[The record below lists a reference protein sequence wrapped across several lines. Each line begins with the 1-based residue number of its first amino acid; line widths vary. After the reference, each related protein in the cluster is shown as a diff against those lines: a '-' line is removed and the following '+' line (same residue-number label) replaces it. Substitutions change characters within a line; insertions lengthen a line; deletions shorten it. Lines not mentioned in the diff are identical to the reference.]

1 MIDTKGF
8 FEVYYSLVCCDQ
20 AFVLWPPALIS
31 DHWRFPVLECIVT
44 KFGGSSLSND
54 EQFRKVRSIL
64 ELEPTRRYLVP
75 SAPGKRFSED
85 DKVTDLLYRCFALA
99 SEGKSIA
106 EPFARIRDRYL
117 SIAQGLHLK
126 VDIAARL
133 DEVEQGI
140 SAGKGKD
147 WCASR
152 GEYLCGILM
161 ADYLGWRF
169 VDAADGS
176 VFHDDGTLNDDLTQ
190 QRLSAL
196 LKDGASAVVPGFYG
210 AKENGEVCTFSRG
223 GSDITG
229 ALVAR
234 AVNADVYENW
244 TDVSGFL
251 MADPRIIDG
260 PAEISSITYKEL
272 RELSHMGAS
281 VLHEDAMFPVHKA
294 GIPTNIRN
302 TNKPYHPGT
311 MISKNAPNEI
321 SVPTITGIAGHKGY
335 SVISIEKSMMNSEVG
350 FGRKVLQ
357 VLENYGVSFEHMP
370 TGIDSMCVV
379 VNSSSLEPHRTDI
392 LREIENLV
400 NGSGNVSVSDNMSII
415 ATVGRGMVHNCGTAA
430 RLFGAMSRA
439 RINVRMID
447 QGSSELS
454 IIVGVNDSDFE
465 ATIHAIY
472 HEFVG

>member
-1 MIDTKGF
+1 M
-8 FEVYYSLVCCDQ
+8 
-20 AFVLWPPALIS
+20 
-31 DHWRFPVLECIVT
+31 LECIVT
-44 KFGGSSLSND
+44 KFGGSSLAND

-64 ELEPTRRYLVP
+64 ELEPTRRYLIP
-75 SAPGKRFSED
+75 SAPGKRFKDD
-85 DKVTDLLYRCFALA
+85 DKVTDLLYQCHTLA
-99 SEGKSIA
+99 SEGKPYA
-106 EPFARIRDRYL
+106 EPFSRIRERYL
-117 SIAQGLHLK
+117 SIAHGLHLK
-126 VDIAARL
+126 VDIAAKL

-140 SAGKGKD
+140 ASGSRD

-169 VDAADGS
+169 VDPIDGIF
-176 VFHDDGTLNDDLTQ
+176 FHDNGILDDEKTQ
-190 QRLSAL
+190 EKLSAL
-196 LKDGASAVVPGFYG
+196 LKDGEPAVVPGFYG
-210 AKENGEVCTFSRG
+210 SKDNGEVCTFSRS

-311 MISKNAPNEI
+311 MITKNAPNEI

-335 SVISIEKSMMNSEVG
+335 SVISVEKSMMNSEVG

-430 RLFGAMSRA
+430 RLFSAMSRA

>member
-1 MIDTKGF
+1 M
-8 FEVYYSLVCCDQ
+8 
-20 AFVLWPPALIS
+20 
-31 DHWRFPVLECIVT
+31 LECIVT
-44 KFGGSSLSND
+44 KFGGSSLAND

-75 SAPGKRFSED
+75 SAPGKRFPSDE
-85 DKVTDLLYRCFALA
+85 KVTDLLYLCYELA
-99 SEGKSIA
+99 AEGR
-106 EPFARIRDRYL
+106 PFEDQFIKIRERYL
-117 SIAQGLHLK
+117 SIAQMLHLK
-126 VDIAARL
+126 VDIQKAL
-133 DEVEQGI
+133 EEVAQGI
-140 SAGKGKD
+140 REGRTRD

-152 GEYLCGILM
+152 GEYLCGLLI
-161 ADYLGWRF
+161 ADYLGWEF
-169 VDAADGS
+169 VDAARG
-176 VFHDDGTLNDDLTQ
+176 VRFREDGTLDDEKTQ
-190 QRLSAL
+190 ELLSDL
-196 LKDGASAVVPGFYG
+196 LKDGRPSVVPGFYG
-210 AKENGEVCTFSRG
+210 AKADGEVVTFSRG

-251 MADPRIIDG
+251 MADPRIVEG

-281 VLHEDAMFPVHKA
+281 VLHEDAMFPVHRA

-311 MISKNAPNEI
+311 IISKNAPNEI

-335 SVISIEKSMMNSEVG
+335 SVISVEKNMMNSEVG
-350 FGRKVLQ
+350 FGRSVLS
-357 VLENYGVSFEHMP
+357 VLEEYGIPFEHMP

-379 VNSSSLEPHRTDI
+379 VKSELLEEHRG
-392 LREIENLV
+392 EIISRLEEMV
-400 NGSGNVSVSDNMSII
+400 RGSGSVSVGDNMAII

-430 RLFGAMSRA
+430 RLFSAMSRA

-465 ATIHAIY
+465 ATIRAIY

>member
-1 MIDTKGF
+1 M
-8 FEVYYSLVCCDQ
+8 
-20 AFVLWPPALIS
+20 
-31 DHWRFPVLECIVT
+31 LECIVT
-44 KFGGSSLSND
+44 KFGGSSLAND

-85 DKVTDLLYRCFALA
+85 DKVTDLLYLCHSLA
-99 SEGKSIA
+99 SEGKSFSDQFIK
-106 EPFARIRDRYL
+106 IRDRYL

-126 VDIAARL
+126 VDIAFHL
-133 DEVEQGI
+133 DEVEHGI
-140 SAGKGKD
+140 ATGNGRD
-147 WCASR
+147 WCAIR
-152 GEYLCGILM
+152 GEYLCALLM

-169 VDAADGS
+169 VDAADGI
-176 VFHDDGTLNDDLTQ
+176 VFHDDGTLDDEKTQ
-190 QRLSAL
+190 EKLSAVL
-196 LKDGASAVVPGFYG
+196 SDGNPAVVPGFYG

-251 MADPRIIDG
+251 MADPRVIDS

-281 VLHEDAMFPVHKA
+281 VLHEDAMFPVHRA

-335 SVISIEKSMMNSEVG
+335 SVISVEKNMMNSEVG

-357 VLENYGVSFEHMP
+357 ILENYGVSFEHMP

-379 VNSSSLEPHRTDI
+379 VSSPALEPHRVEI
-392 LREIENLV
+392 LREIEALV
-400 NGSGNVSVSDNMSII
+400 ENCGSVSVSDNMSII

-430 RLFGAMSRA
+430 RLFKAMSRA

-465 ATIHAIY
+465 ATVHAIY
-472 HEFVG
+472 HEFVE

>member
-1 MIDTKGF
+1 M
-8 FEVYYSLVCCDQ
+8 
-20 AFVLWPPALIS
+20 
-31 DHWRFPVLECIVT
+31 LECIVT
-44 KFGGSSLSND
+44 KFGGSSLAND

-75 SAPGKRFSED
+75 SAPGKRFGDD
-85 DKVTDLLYRCFALA
+85 DKVTDLLYQCHSLA
-99 SEGKSIA
+99 AGGKPFA

-126 VDIAARL
+126 VDIAAKL

-140 SAGKGKD
+140 AGGKGKA

-152 GEYLCGILM
+152 GEYLCAILM
-161 ADYLGWRF
+161 ADYLGWKF
-169 VDAADGS
+169 VDAADGI
-176 VFHDDGTLNDDLTQ
+176 VFHEDGTLDDERTQ
-190 QRLSAL
+190 EKLSAV
-196 LKDGASAVVPGFYG
+196 LKDGQSAVVPGFYG

-281 VLHEDAMFPVHKA
+281 VMHEDAMFPVHRA

-311 MISKNAPNEI
+311 LISKNPPNEI
-321 SVPTITGIAGHKGY
+321 SVPTITGIAGHQGY
-335 SVISIEKSMMNSEVG
+335 SVISVEKNMMNSEVG
-350 FGRKVLQ
+350 FGRKVLS
-357 VLENYGVSFEHMP
+357 VLEEYGISFEHMP

-379 VNSSSLEPHRTDI
+379 VKSELLNPYRDQILER
-392 LREIENLV
+392 LEKLV
-400 NGSGNVSVSDNMSII
+400 DESGSVTISDNLSII

-430 RLFGAMSRA
+430 RLFSAMSRS

-465 ATIHAIY
+465 AAIRAVY

>member
-1 MIDTKGF
+1 M
-8 FEVYYSLVCCDQ
+8 
-20 AFVLWPPALIS
+20 
-31 DHWRFPVLECIVT
+31 LECIVT
-44 KFGGSSLSND
+44 KFGGSSLASD
-54 EQFRKVRSIL
+54 EQFKKVRSIL
-64 ELEPTRRYLVP
+64 ELEPTRRFLVP
-75 SAPGKRFSED
+75 SAPGKRFKED
-85 DKVTDLLYRCFALA
+85 EKVTDLLYLCHTLKNDGKPFTDEFA
-99 SEGKSIA
+99 K
-106 EPFARIRDRYL
+106 IRERYL
-117 SIAQGLHLK
+117 SIARGLNLK
-126 VDIAARL
+126 VDIESAL
-133 DEVEQGI
+133 QEVEDGI
-140 SAGKGKD
+140 ASGKNRS

-152 GEYLCGILM
+152 GEYLCGLLM

-169 VDAADGS
+169 LDAADGI
-176 VFHDDGTLNDDLTQ
+176 VFDDDGRLDDQATQ
-190 QRLSAL
+190 EKLSAAL
-196 LKDGASAVVPGFYG
+196 ADGKSTVVPGFYG
-210 AKENGEVCTFSRG
+210 AKRNGEVCTFSRG

-234 AVNADVYENW
+234 AVKADVYENW

-251 MADPRIIDG
+251 MAYPRIVES
-260 PAEISSITYKEL
+260 PAEISSITSKEL

-281 VLHEDAMFPVHKA
+281 VLHEDAMFPVHRA

-335 SVISIEKSMMNSEVG
+335 SVISVEKNMMNSEVG

-379 VNSSSLEPHRTDI
+379 VSSPALEPHRVEI
-392 LREIENLV
+392 LREIEALV
-400 NGSGNVSVSDNMSII
+400 EESGSVSVSDNMSII

-430 RLFGAMSRA
+430 RLFKAMSRA

-472 HEFVG
+472 HEFVE

>member
-1 MIDTKGF
+1 MYGGN
-8 FEVYYSLVCCDQ
+8 
-20 AFVLWPPALIS
+20 
-31 DHWRFPVLECIVT
+31 PVLECIVT
-44 KFGGSSLSND
+44 KFGGSSLAND
-54 EQFRKVRSIL
+54 EQFKKVRSIL

-75 SAPGKRFSED
+75 SAPGKRFSGDE
-85 DKVTDLLYRCFALA
+85 KVTDLLYLCHTLKNDGKPFSDEFAKIR
-99 SEGKSIA
+99 ERYESIA
-106 EPFARIRDRYL
+106 RA
-117 SIAQGLHLK
+117 LHLK
-126 VDIAARL
+126 VDISAAL
-133 DEVEQGI
+133 QEVEDGI
-140 SAGKGKD
+140 ASGKSRA

-152 GEYLCGILM
+152 GEYLCGLLM

-169 VDAADGS
+169 LDAADGI
-176 VFHDDGTLNDDLTQ
+176 VFDDDGHLDDEATQ
-190 QRLSAL
+190 AKLSAQL
-196 LKDGASAVVPGFYG
+196 ADGKSAVVPGFYG
-210 AKENGEVCTFSRG
+210 AKKNGEVCTFSRG

-251 MADPRIIDG
+251 MADPRIIEN

-281 VLHEDAMFPVHKA
+281 VLHEDAMFPVHRA

-311 MISKNAPNEI
+311 MISKNAPHEVT
-321 SVPTITGIAGHKGY
+321 VPTITGIAGHKGY
-335 SVISIEKSMMNSEVG
+335 SVISVEKNMMNSEVG

-357 VLENYGVSFEHMP
+357 VLESYGVSFEHMP

-379 VNSSSLEPHRTDI
+379 VQSSVLAPHRGKVVA
-392 LREIENLV
+392 EIEKLV
-400 NGSGNVSVSDNMSII
+400 GDSGSVSISDNLSII

-430 RLFGAMSRA
+430 RLFSAMSRA

-465 ATIHAIY
+465 QTIHAIY

>member
-1 MIDTKGF
+1 M
-8 FEVYYSLVCCDQ
+8 
-20 AFVLWPPALIS
+20 
-31 DHWRFPVLECIVT
+31 LECIVT
-44 KFGGSSLSND
+44 KFGGSSLAND

-64 ELEPTRRYLVP
+64 ELEPTRKYLVP
-75 SAPGKRFSED
+75 SAPGKRWPTDE
-85 DKVTDLLYRCFALA
+85 KVTDLLYLCNDLA
-99 SEGKSIA
+99 AEGKPIEEQFVKIRERYISIA
-106 EPFARIRDRYL
+106 R
-117 SIAQGLHLK
+117 GLHLK
-126 VDIAARL
+126 IDIEAAL
-133 DEVEQGI
+133 DEVARGI
-140 SAGKGKD
+140 SGGKSRC

-152 GEYLCGILM
+152 GEYLCGLLV
-161 ADYLGWRF
+161 ADYLGWDF
-169 VDAADGS
+169 VDAAEGIR
-176 VFHDDGTLNDDLTQ
+176 FHDDGTLDDDKTQ
-190 QRLSAL
+190 ELLSAR
-196 LKDGASAVVPGFYG
+196 LKDGKPSVVPGFYG
-210 AKENGEVCTFSRG
+210 ARADGEVVTFSRG

-234 AVNADVYENW
+234 AVGADVYENW

-281 VLHEDAMFPVHKA
+281 VLHEDAMFPVRKA

-311 MISKNAPNEI
+311 LISRDAPNEV
-321 SVPTITGIAGHKGY
+321 SVPTITGIAGHQGY
-335 SVISIEKSMMNSEVG
+335 SVILVEKNMMNSEVG
-350 FGRKVLQ
+350 FGRKVLD
-357 VLENYGVSFEHMP
+357 VLEDCGIPFEHMP
-370 TGIDSMCVV
+370 TGIDAMCVV
-379 VNSSSLEPHRTDI
+379 VKSDILAPHREEV
-392 LREIENLV
+392 LERLNALV
-400 NGSGNVSVSDNMSII
+400 EGMGAISVSDNLSII

-430 RLFGAMSRA
+430 RLFSAMSRA

-465 ATIHAIY
+465 AAIHAIY

>member
-1 MIDTKGF
+1 M
-8 FEVYYSLVCCDQ
+8 
-20 AFVLWPPALIS
+20 
-31 DHWRFPVLECIVT
+31 LECIVT
-44 KFGGSSLSND
+44 KFGGSSLASD

-75 SAPGKRFSED
+75 SAPGKRFDGD
-85 DKVTDLLYRCFALA
+85 DKVTDLLYLCHKLA
-99 SEGKSIA
+99 SEGKSITD
-106 EPFARIRDRYL
+106 PFAKIRDRYL
-117 SIAQGLHLK
+117 DIARGLHLK
-126 VDIAARL
+126 VDIEASL
-133 DEVEQGI
+133 NGVEEGI
-140 SAGKGKD
+140 TAGKSRA

-152 GEYLCGILM
+152 GEYLCGLLV

-169 VDAADGS
+169 VDAADGI
-176 VFHDDGTLNDDLTQ
+176 VFHEDGTLDDPRTQ
-190 QRLSAL
+190 EKLSAL
-196 LKDGASAVVPGFYG
+196 LADGESAVVPGFYG
-210 AKENGEVCTFSRG
+210 AMENGEVCTFSRG

-281 VLHEDAMFPVHKA
+281 VLHEDAMFPVRKA

-311 MISKNAPNEI
+311 MISRDAPNEI

-335 SVISIEKSMMNSEVG
+335 SVINVEKSMMNSEVG

-357 VLENYGVSFEHMP
+357 VLEDRGISFEHMP
-370 TGIDSMCVV
+370 TGIDSLCVV
-379 VNSSSLEPHRTDI
+379 VKTEALAPYRDEVMGK
-392 LREIENLV
+392 IEELV
-400 NGSGNVSVSDNMSII
+400 DGQGAVSVSDQLAII

-430 RLFGAMSRA
+430 RLFKAMSRA

-465 ATIHAIY
+465 ATVRAIY

>member
-1 MIDTKGF
+1 MVKT
-8 FEVYYSLVCCDQ
+8 
-20 AFVLWPPALIS
+20 A
-31 DHWRFPVLECIVT
+31 
-44 KFGGSSLSND
+44 KFGGSSLSD
-54 EQFRKVRSIL
+54 AAQFRKVAAIVRAD
-64 ELEPTRRYLVP
+64 PTRRFIVV
-75 SAPGKRFSED
+75 SAPGKRFSGD
-85 DKVTDLLYRCFALA
+85 DKITDLLYRCAALAGRREGFSAPFAL
-99 SEGKSIA
+99 
-106 EPFARIRDRYL
+106 IRDRYL
-117 SIAQGLHLK
+117 SIARALHLK
-126 VDIAARL
+126 VDISAKL

-140 SAGKGKD
+140 TEGKGKD

-169 VDAADGS
+169 VDPIDGI
-176 VFHDDGTLNDDLTQ
+176 FFNDNGTLNDDKTQ
-190 QRLSAL
+190 EKLSAL
-196 LKDGASAVVPGFYG
+196 LKDGEPAVVPGFYG
-210 AKENGEVCTFSRG
+210 SKENGEVCTFSRS

-251 MADPRIIDG
+251 MADPRIIEN

-379 VNSSSLEPHRTDI
+379 VNSATLEPHRAEI
-392 LREIENLV
+392 IKEIENLV
-400 NGSGNVSVSDNMSII
+400 DGSGSVSVSDNMSII

-430 RLFGAMSRA
+430 RLFSAMSRA

>member
-1 MIDTKGF
+1 M
-8 FEVYYSLVCCDQ
+8 
-20 AFVLWPPALIS
+20 
-31 DHWRFPVLECIVT
+31 LECIVT
-44 KFGGSSLSND
+44 KFGGSSLAND

-64 ELEPTRRYLVP
+64 ELEPTRLYLVP
-75 SAPGKRFSED
+75 SAPGKRWPTDE
-85 DKVTDLLYRCFALA
+85 KVTDLLYSCHELAAAGKPFEDQFA
-99 SEGKSIA
+99 K
-106 EPFARIRDRYL
+106 IRERYL
-117 SIAQGLHLK
+117 SIASALHLS
-126 VDIAARL
+126 VDAGAALEEVSRGIAA
-133 DEVEQGI
+133 
-140 SAGKGKD
+140 GKSRS

-152 GEYLCGILM
+152 GEYLCGLLI

-169 VDAADGS
+169 VDAAEGIR
-176 VFHDDGTLNDDLTQ
+176 FRDDGTLDDEKTQ
-190 QRLSAL
+190 ELLSAL
-196 LKDGASAVVPGFYG
+196 LKGKGPAVVPGFYG
-210 AKENGEVCTFSRG
+210 AREDGEVVTFSRG

-234 AVNADVYENW
+234 AVGADVYENW

-251 MADPRIIDG
+251 MADPRIVEG

-281 VLHEDAMFPVHKA
+281 VMHEDAMFPVHRA

-311 MISKNAPNEI
+311 LISKNPPNEI
-321 SVPTITGIAGHKGY
+321 SVPTITGIAGHQGY
-335 SVISIEKSMMNSEVG
+335 SVISVEKNMMNSEVG
-350 FGRKVLQ
+350 FGRKVLS
-357 VLENYGVSFEHMP
+357 VLEEYGISFEHMP

-379 VNSSSLEPHRTDI
+379 VKSELLNPYRDQILER
-392 LREIENLV
+392 LEKLV
-400 NGSGNVSVSDNMSII
+400 DESGSVTISDNLSII

-430 RLFGAMSRA
+430 RLFSAMSRS

-465 ATIHAIY
+465 AAIRAVY

>member
-1 MIDTKGF
+1 M
-8 FEVYYSLVCCDQ
+8 
-20 AFVLWPPALIS
+20 
-31 DHWRFPVLECIVT
+31 LECIVT
-44 KFGGSSLSND
+44 KFGGSSLAND

-64 ELEPTRRYLVP
+64 ELEPTRQYLVP
-75 SAPGKRFSED
+75 SAPGKRFPTDE
-85 DKVTDLLYRCFALA
+85 KVTDLLYLCYELV
-99 SEGKSIA
+99 SKGKSF
-106 EPFARIRDRYL
+106 EEQFVKIRERYL
-117 SIAQGLHLK
+117 SIAQHLHLK
-126 VDIAARL
+126 VDIESAL
-133 DEVEQGI
+133 DEVAQGI
-140 SAGKGKD
+140 AGGKSRD

-152 GEYLCGILM
+152 GEYLCGLLI

-169 VDAADGS
+169 VDAARGIR
-176 VFHDDGTLNDDLTQ
+176 FRQDGTLDDDKTQ
-190 QRLSAL
+190 ELLSEL
-196 LKDGASAVVPGFYG
+196 LKDREPSVVPGFYG
-210 AKENGEVCTFSRG
+210 AREDGEVVTFSRG

-234 AVNADVYENW
+234 AVGADVYENW

-281 VLHEDAMFPVHKA
+281 VLHEDAMFPVHRA

-311 MISKNAPNEI
+311 LISRNAPNEI
-321 SVPTITGIAGHKGY
+321 SVRTITGIAGHRGY
-335 SVISIEKSMMNSEVG
+335 SVINIEKSMMNSEVG
-350 FGRKVLQ
+350 FGRKVLS
-357 VLENYGVSFEHMP
+357 VLEEHGISFEHMP

-379 VNSSSLEPHRTDI
+379 VKSELLAPYREEILAQLEKMVENSGTVSIAD
-392 LREIENLV
+392 NL
-400 NGSGNVSVSDNMSII
+400 SII

-430 RLFGAMSRA
+430 RLFSAMSRA

-454 IIVGVNDSDFE
+454 IIVGVNDNDFE
-465 ATIHAIY
+465 ATVHAIY

>member
-1 MIDTKGF
+1 M
-8 FEVYYSLVCCDQ
+8 
-20 AFVLWPPALIS
+20 
-31 DHWRFPVLECIVT
+31 LECIVT
-44 KFGGSSLSND
+44 KFGGSSLAND

-75 SAPGKRFSED
+75 SAPGKRFAED
-85 DKVTDLLYRCFALA
+85 DKVTDLLYLCYSLA
-99 SEGKSIA
+99 SEGKPFA
-106 EPFARIRDRYL
+106 DVFARIRDRYL
-117 SIAQGLHLK
+117 AIAQGLHLK
-126 VDIAARL
+126 VDIGAEL
-133 DEVEQGI
+133 DTVEKGI
-140 SAGKGKD
+140 GECKGRD

-152 GEYLCGILM
+152 GEYLCGVLM

-169 VDAADGS
+169 VDAADGI
-176 VFHDDGTLNDDLTQ
+176 VFNEDHTLNDEKTQ
-190 QRLSAL
+190 DKLSAL
-196 LKDGASAVVPGFYG
+196 LRDGRPSVVPGFYG
-210 AKENGEVCTFSRG
+210 AMENGEVCTFSRG

-234 AVNADVYENW
+234 AVGADVYENW

-281 VLHEDAMFPVHKA
+281 VLHEDAMFPVHRA

-311 MISKNAPNEI
+311 MISKTAPNEV
-321 SVPTITGIAGHKGY
+321 SVPTITGIAGRKGY
-335 SVISIEKSMMNSEVG
+335 SVISVEKSMMNSEVG

-357 VLENYGVSFEHMP
+357 VLENRGVSFEHMP

-379 VNSSSLEPHRTDI
+379 VASNALEPHRAEI
-392 LREIENLV
+392 LREIEALVANSGSVTVNDNL
-400 NGSGNVSVSDNMSII
+400 SII

-430 RLFGAMSRA
+430 RLFSAMSRA

-465 ATIHAIY
+465 STIHAIY

>member
-1 MIDTKGF
+1 M
-8 FEVYYSLVCCDQ
+8 
-20 AFVLWPPALIS
+20 
-31 DHWRFPVLECIVT
+31 LECIVT
-44 KFGGSSLSND
+44 KFGGSSLASD
-54 EQFRKVRSIL
+54 EQFKKVRSIL
-64 ELEPTRRYLVP
+64 ELEPVRRYLVP
-75 SAPGKRFSED
+75 SAPGKRTPD
-85 DKVTDLLYRCFALA
+85 DEKVTDLLYLCHTLKSDGKPFADEFA
-99 SEGKSIA
+99 KIRERYESIA
-106 EPFARIRDRYL
+106 R
-117 SIAQGLHLK
+117 GLHLK
-126 VDIAARL
+126 VDNSSQLTKVEEGIASGMSRA
-133 DEVEQGI
+133 
-140 SAGKGKD
+140 

-152 GEYLCGILM
+152 GEYLCGLLM

-169 VDAADGS
+169 LDAAEGI
-176 VFHDDGTLNDDLTQ
+176 VFTDEGVLDDEATQ
-190 QRLSAL
+190 EKLSAL
-196 LKDGASAVVPGFYG
+196 LADGQSTVVPGFYG
-210 AKENGEVCTFSRG
+210 AKRSGEVCTFSRG

-281 VLHEDAMFPVHKA
+281 VLHEDAMFPVHRA

-335 SVISIEKSMMNSEVG
+335 SVISVEKSMMNSEVG

-357 VLENYGVSFEHMP
+357 VLENHGVSFEHMP

-379 VNSSSLEPHRTDI
+379 VASSALEPHRVEI
-392 LREIENLV
+392 LQEIEKLV
-400 NGSGNVSVSDNMSII
+400 ENSGSVTVSDNMSII

-430 RLFGAMSRA
+430 RLFSAMSRA

>member
-1 MIDTKGF
+1 M
-8 FEVYYSLVCCDQ
+8 
-20 AFVLWPPALIS
+20 
-31 DHWRFPVLECIVT
+31 LERIVT
-44 KFGGSSLSND
+44 KFGGSSLASD

-64 ELEPTRRYLVP
+64 ELEPTRIYLIP
-75 SAPGKRFSED
+75 SAPGKRYSSD
-85 DKVTDLLYRCFALA
+85 KKVTDMLYRCNDLA
-99 SEGKSIA
+99 AAGEDISGVFGE
-106 EPFARIRDRYL
+106 IRERYL
-117 SIAQGLHLK
+117 SIAGGLHLQY
-126 VDIAARL
+126 DISAKL
-133 DEVEQGI
+133 DEIEAGI
-140 SAGKGKD
+140 VSGKSRD

-152 GEYLCGILM
+152 GEYLNGLLM

-169 VDAADGS
+169 VDAADGIR
-176 VFHDDGTLNDDLTQ
+176 FRDDGTLDDEKTQ
-190 QRLSAL
+190 ELLSAL
-196 LKDGASAVVPGFYG
+196 LADGKPSVIPGFYG
-210 AKENGEVCTFSRG
+210 AAENGEIITFSRG

-251 MADPRIIDG
+251 MADPRIVEN

-281 VLHEDAMFPVHKA
+281 VLHEDAMFPVHRA

-311 MISKNAPNEI
+311 MISKDAPSEL
-321 SVPTITGIAGHKGY
+321 SVPTITGVTGNKGY
-335 SVISIEKSMMNSEVG
+335 SVISLEKSMMNAEVG
-350 FGRKVLQ
+350 FGRKVLT
-357 VLENYGVSFEHMP
+357 VLENRGIPFDHMP
-370 TGIDSMCVV
+370 TGIDSLCVV
-379 VNSSSLEPHRTDI
+379 VKSEKLAPNREEVLAELESLVENSGT
-392 LREIENLV
+392 V
-400 NGSGNVSVSDNMSII
+400 TVSDNMSII

-430 RLFGAMSRA
+430 RLFSSMSRA

-465 ATIHAIY
+465 ATINAIY

>member
-1 MIDTKGF
+1 M
-8 FEVYYSLVCCDQ
+8 
-20 AFVLWPPALIS
+20 
-31 DHWRFPVLECIVT
+31 
-44 KFGGSSLSND
+44 
-54 EQFRKVRSIL
+54 RK
-64 ELEPTRRYLVP
+64 P
-75 SAPGKRFSED
+75 
-85 DKVTDLLYRCFALA
+85 
-99 SEGKSIA
+99 
-106 EPFARIRDRYL
+106 
-117 SIAQGLHLK
+117 
-126 VDIAARL
+126 
-133 DEVEQGI
+133 
-140 SAGKGKD
+140 
-147 WCASR
+147 
-152 GEYLCGILM
+152 
-161 ADYLGWRF
+161 
-169 VDAADGS
+169 
-176 VFHDDGTLNDDLTQ
+176 VFHDDGTLNDEKTQ
-190 QRLSAL
+190 EKLSAVL
-196 LKDGASAVVPGFYG
+196 SDGQPAVVPGFYG

-251 MADPRIIDG
+251 MADPRVIDS

-281 VLHEDAMFPVHKA
+281 VLHEDAMFPVHRA

-311 MISKNAPNEI
+311 MISKNAPNEL

-335 SVISIEKSMMNSEVG
+335 SVISVEKNMMNSEVG

-379 VNSSSLEPHRTDI
+379 VSSPALEPHRVEI
-392 LREIENLV
+392 LREIEALV
-400 NGSGNVSVSDNMSII
+400 EESGSVSVSDNMSII

-430 RLFGAMSRA
+430 RLFKAMSRA

-472 HEFVG
+472 HEFVE

>member
-1 MIDTKGF
+1 M
-8 FEVYYSLVCCDQ
+8 
-20 AFVLWPPALIS
+20 
-31 DHWRFPVLECIVT
+31 LECIVT
-44 KFGGSSLSND
+44 KFGGSSLAND

-64 ELEPTRRYLVP
+64 ELEPTRRYLIP
-75 SAPGKRFSED
+75 SAPGKRYPTD
-85 DKVTDLLYRCFALA
+85 DKVTDLLYSCHALA
-99 SEGKSIA
+99 AAGNTFEDQFVK
-106 EPFARIRDRYL
+106 IRERYL
-117 SIAQGLHLK
+117 SIAQNLHLK
-126 VDIAARL
+126 VDIESAL
-133 DEVEQGI
+133 DQVHQGI
-140 SAGKGKD
+140 ASGNSRD

-152 GEYLCGILM
+152 GEYLCGLLM

-169 VDAADGS
+169 VDAADGI
-176 VFHDDGTLNDDLTQ
+176 VFREDGILDDEETQ
-190 QRLSAL
+190 TRLSAL
-196 LKDGASAVVPGFYG
+196 LADGKPSVVPGFYG
-210 AKENGEVCTFSRG
+210 ATKSGEVRTFSRG

-229 ALVAR
+229 ALVSR

-281 VLHEDAMFPVHKA
+281 VLHEDAMFPVHRA

-311 MISKNAPNEI
+311 LISKNAPNEI

-335 SVISIEKSMMNSEVG
+335 SVISIEKNMMNSEVG

-357 VLENYGVSFEHMP
+357 VLEDAGISFEHMP

-379 VNSSSLEPHRTDI
+379 VASEALAPHREEV
-392 LREIENLV
+392 LQKLEALV
-400 NGSGNVSVSDNMSII
+400 DDSGSVSVNDNMSII

-430 RLFGAMSRA
+430 RLFSAMSRS

>member
-1 MIDTKGF
+1 MKDGRT
-8 FEVYYSLVCCDQ
+8 Y
-20 AFVLWPPALIS
+20 
-31 DHWRFPVLECIVT
+31 PVLECIVT
-44 KFGGSSLSND
+44 KFGGSSLAND

-75 SAPGKRFSED
+75 SAPGKRWPTDE
-85 DKVTDLLYRCFALA
+85 KVTDLLYLCNDLA
-99 SEGKSIA
+99 AAGK
-106 EPFARIRDRYL
+106 PFEDQFVKIRERYL
-117 SIAQGLHLK
+117 SIANQLHLQ
-126 VDIAARL
+126 VDIESRL
-133 DEVEQGI
+133 NEVAEGI
-140 SAGKGKD
+140 AAGKSRD

-152 GEYLCGILM
+152 GEYLCAVLM
-161 ADYLGWRF
+161 ADYLSWKF
-169 VDAADGS
+169 VDAADG
-176 VFHDDGTLNDDLTQ
+176 VRFREDGTLDDEKTQ
-190 QRLSAL
+190 ELLSDL
-196 LKDGASAVVPGFYG
+196 LKDGEPAVIPGFYG
-210 AKENGEVCTFSRG
+210 AREDGEVVTFSRG

-251 MADPRIIDG
+251 MADPRVIEG

-281 VLHEDAMFPVHKA
+281 VLHEDAMFPVHRA

-311 MISKNAPNEI
+311 LISKNAPNEV

-335 SVISIEKSMMNSEVG
+335 SVISVEKNMMNSEVG
-350 FGRKVLQ
+350 FGRKVLS
-357 VLENYGVSFEHMP
+357 VLEEYGICFEHMP

-379 VNSSSLEPHRTDI
+379 VKSEDLAPHQDEVVARLEA
-392 LREIENLV
+392 LV
-400 NGSGNVSVSDNMSII
+400 DESGSVMVSDQMAII

-430 RLFGAMSRA
+430 RLFSAMSRA

-454 IIVGVNDSDFE
+454 IIVGVDDSDFE
-465 ATIHAIY
+465 AAIHAIY

>member
-1 MIDTKGF
+1 M
-8 FEVYYSLVCCDQ
+8 
-20 AFVLWPPALIS
+20 
-31 DHWRFPVLECIVT
+31 LECIVT
-44 KFGGSSLSND
+44 KFGGSSLAND
-54 EQFRKVRSIL
+54 EQFHKVRSIL

-75 SAPGKRFSED
+75 SAPGKRFPD
-85 DKVTDLLYRCFALA
+85 DEKVTDLLYLCHSLA
-99 SEGKSIA
+99 SQGEPFEAPFSRIRERYMSIA
-106 EPFARIRDRYL
+106 R
-117 SIAQGLHLK
+117 GLHLQ
-126 VDIAARL
+126 VDIEAHL
-133 DEVEQGI
+133 NEVEKGI
-140 SAGKGKD
+140 VAGKGKD

-152 GEYLCGILM
+152 GEYLCGLLM

-169 VDAADGS
+169 LDAADGI
-176 VFHDDGTLNDDLTQ
+176 VFDEDGRLDDEKTRVKLAA
-190 QRLSAL
+190 AL
-196 LKDGASAVVPGFYG
+196 ADGKSTVVPGFYG
-210 AKENGEVCTFSRG
+210 ARENGEVDTFSRG

-251 MADPRIIDG
+251 MADPRIVES

-281 VLHEDAMFPVHKA
+281 VLHEDAMFPVHRA

-311 MISKNAPNEI
+311 MISKNAPQEVY
-321 SVPTITGIAGHKGY
+321 VPTITGIAGHKGY
-335 SVISIEKSMMNSEVG
+335 SVVAVEKNMMNSEVG

-357 VLENYGVSFEHMP
+357 IFEDHGVSFEHMP

-379 VNSSSLEPHRTDI
+379 VNSEALNPWRDEI
-392 LREIENLV
+392 LAEIEALV
-400 NGSGNVSVSDNMSII
+400 EGSGSVSVSDNLSII

-430 RLFGAMSRA
+430 RLFSAMSRS

-465 ATIHAIY
+465 ATINAIY